1 MSEARFI
8 DSVTGK
14 IVPIED
20 RPGLENEILADKI
33 VVPLSDKVPIERDG
47 KRGFVKARALKDFLS
62 AGWKVETKT
71 RTEILD
77 HADYMRDKYGTY
89 GVGLGVAATN
99 FADEFLMG
107 LPEIAHQYAAD
118 PIEYAKREY
127 LKDQYPFADVI
138 GNVGGFLGSMLYGG
152 PVGAIGRMGAKAG
165 VGAER
170 AVTGVLGSSRVFPQ
184 IMGKTAKYGTEGIV
198 GAAPFAATEMVF
210 GDKQAAAESLLLGG
224 GIGALFGVPTV
235 AFKKMTGFGK
245 DALDMLSKKADPAQA
260 KDVRN
265 TIITKLGK
273 IYTDKDDKF
282 IDYYVDNYQR
292 LKGGIEE
299 SAEELAPRLA
309 GAYEDVAVNI
319 RNLNDELRDNTFGYN
334 QIKDIEIPKPPKAL
348 EDLSPDLSQ
357 AIKEAD
363 TSIAG
368 LQQRALDLKDKI
380 RQVDAFKPEKPVQ
393 RFEEISDLLET
404 TAKAE
409 SKNLS
414 KLSTESYKILDDAAG
429 SFETKD
435 ILGAIKAQWRK
446 LGIPDEKGKIKH
458 VSASAKK
465 DAARLAALH
474 KDIKSLG
481 KTIQTKNGKGLLKQ
495 IDGDIEYSDLGF
507 KRDTEFNKAL
517 KSIRQTIDKNLKQHK
532 PYADKMEELAERTN
546 KFVEFEKT
554 FFKGDKPNLAV
565 IKGINKP
572 ENFKKR
578 ELLYEISDRFR
589 RAGVAEEGI
598 TGPIDE
604 FEELVKKY
612 DLDVREQATAKAMLR
627 QEEQQLGIERG
638 TLTAQRKDI
647 DEQIKKARL
656 ESQIAYDSQ
665 VKEKKRKLASIDF
678 DRSDLKNRIYEL
690 KKEEKML
697 RPLKKGR
704 DAISNLRYLNK
715 NQQVINALEFL
726 GKKPGYENVKRK
738 ATDIAM
744 IEGLTL
750 KNPNGSRRVNS
761 TAGLLGVLGGLLR
774 SNVGAGT
781 GTAVG
786 MAFDPMLA
794 GLGAVAGHVM
804 DGKGGSFLKAAI
816 DLQMGAHKPFIRMEG
831 VIGKT
836 FRKVDDIGSAI
847 KNKTKLSPR
856 KFGESKSYIIFRMLD
871 AQGVNSREK
880 FIDSHEKLE
889 GLIFNPEALEEKIQE
904 FIDDLNLV
912 DMPET
917 AQAVAVK
924 MVQMVQHS
932 YETMPKPAPS
942 LMPNEKDI
950 WEPSSL
956 ELSDWFDRMA
966 VMDDPFIAVD
976 DMIEGTLTS
985 SEIDTFKQIYP
996 TLFQY
1001 VQAEILDLFTSG
1013 EIKPSYNQTMAMS
1026 LFMGMDFNSSLN
1038 ADYIANNQAAYQ
1050 LADQQAEQQPNV
1062 KGTPKAVKKT
1072 TTTKAERLAT
1082 L

>member
-47 KRGFVKARALKDFLS
+47 KRGFVKAIALKKFIS

-127 LKDQYPFADVI
+127 LKDQYPFANI
-138 GNVGGFLGSMLYGG
+138 TGSVGGFLGSMLYGG
-152 PVGAIGRMGAKAG
+152 PVGAVGRMGAKAG

-170 AVTGVLGSSRVFPQ
+170 AVAGMLGSSRVFPQ

-210 GDKQAAAESLLLGG
+210 GDKEAATESLLLGG

-292 LKGGIEE
+292 LKGGVEE
-299 SAEELAPRLA
+299 TAEELAPRLA
-309 GAYEDVAVNI
+309 GAHEDVVVNI
-319 RNLNDELRDNTFGYN
+319 KNISDDIEA
-334 QIKDIEIPKPPKAL
+334 IKDAKILKPQRTYDDIVRDVSDAVEVEKKNISNLSTQSYKAL
-348 EDLSPDLSQ
+348 DQ
-357 AIKEAD
+357 AE
-363 TSIAG
+363 G
-368 LQQRALDLKDKI
+368 
-380 RQVDAFKPEKPVQ
+380 AFKTKPILT
-393 RFEEISDLLET
+393 EIKT
-404 TAKAE
+404 
-409 SKNLS
+409 
-414 KLSTESYKILDDAAG
+414 
-429 SFETKD
+429 
-435 ILGAIKAQWRK
+435 QWRK
-446 LGIPDEKGKIKH
+446 LGRKSPKTGKIVHIGDEKKQE
-458 VSASAKK
+458 ASK
-465 DAARLAALH
+465 LATLH
-474 KDIKSLG
+474 KDIKELG
-481 KTIQTKNGKGLLKQ
+481 PEIDMKEAKGVIQDIDKMTDYTAPYDSGL
-495 IDGDIEYSDLGF
+495 
-507 KRDTEFNKAL
+507 NKAL
-517 KSIRQTIDKNLKQHK
+517 KEIRGTINENLREVPGYAPIMDELAQRTGLMSSFRKAFIPKNEVNVNAIKNLAKPENIQKREIFREFSDSLQRRGVTQKPLMSDIDDFELAEKTFKNEVASREMDIKNLRRTEKNLK
-532 PYADKMEELAERTN
+532 E
-546 KFVEFEKT
+546 
-554 FFKGDKPNLAV
+554 
-565 IKGINKP
+565 
-572 ENFKKR
+572 
-578 ELLYEISDRFR
+578 
-589 RAGVAEEGI
+589 
-598 TGPIDE
+598 
-604 FEELVKKY
+604 
-612 DLDVREQATAKAMLR
+612 
-627 QEEQQLGIERG
+627 
-638 TLTAQRKDI
+638 
-647 DEQIKKARL
+647 
-656 ESQIAYDSQ
+656 
-665 VKEKKRKLASIDF
+665 
-678 DRSDLKNRIYEL
+678 
-690 KKEEKML
+690 EEKML

-904 FIDDLNLV
+904 FIDHLNLV